1 MKEYNFTI
9 TRNYVSDWGLIEGVR
24 EILQNAIDSSG
35 EMSVNIKDDILT
47 ISNKGIKLPIK
58 SLLMGYGTKT
68 NDDFSIG
75 GKSEGSL
82 LAIMV
87 LIREGYNVLVTNDDE
102 YWMPKFTYNEDLE
115 EEILTIEVEKSNPQH
130 IFEYEISGLSEYDI
144 ETLLDE
150 FPILDKEINGEK
162 YESVETQCGEIILDE
177 KYRGRMFVEGLPI
190 QRDDNFEFG
199 YNFKTEY
206 VKLDRDRKAINYYEL
221 RGLTAQSLVTA
232 EECHPEIFKAI
243 SNSCVDAKDIEDVLD
258 EAEDNFLDSYRT
270 MYYEENNLKENTIV
284 ATQAVAKQLQ
294 QMGINE
300 PISIG
305 SEIESYLIA
314 KANDKLDLVYEAKTA
329 VQTKTKLENALDK
342 LCGSKWLTFMELYTK
357 IQKYLPKKW
366 KKMLKELIDSLADND
381 IKNVMKYIPSNF
393 DYTIGSAYELK
404 RCILD
409 NNEFSVGEQSNEEK

>member
-35 EMSVNIKDDILT
+35 EMSVSIDNNTLT
-47 ISNKGIKLPIK
+47 ISNKDVKLPIK

-68 NDDFSIG
+68 NDSSSIG

-102 YWMPKFTYNEDLE
+102 YWMPKFTYNKDLE
-115 EEILTIEVEKSNPQH
+115 EEILTIEVEHSNPQH
-130 IFEYEISGLSEYDI
+130 IFKYEISGLSEYDI

-150 FPILDKEINGEK
+150 FPILDKEINGEN

-177 KYRGRMFVEGLPI
+177 KYKGKMYVEGLPI

-206 VKLDRDRKAINYYEL
+206 VRLDRDRKAINYYEL

-232 EECHPEIFKAI
+232 KECHPEIFKAI
-243 SNSCVDAKDIEDVLD
+243 SDSCVDARDIIEVLD
-258 EAEDNFLDSYRT
+258 DASDDFLESYRD
-270 MYYEENNLKENTIV
+270 MFYEENNLAENTLV
-284 ATQAVAKQLQ
+284 ATKAVKQQLEQLDINAKVVE
-294 QMGINE
+294 GT
-300 PISIG
+300 
-305 SEIESYLIA
+305 EIESFLIA
-314 KANDKLDLVYEAKTA
+314 KANNKLDLVYEAKDA
-329 VQTKTKLENALDK
+329 VQTMTKLEQALNN
-342 LCGSKWLTFMELYTK
+342 LCTSKWLTFMELYVK
-357 IQKYLPKKW
+357 IEKYLPKKW
-366 KKMLKELIDSLADND
+366 KTVLKELIDSLASDD
-381 IKNVMKYIPSNF
+381 IKNVRKYIPDDF
-393 DYTIGSAYELK
+393 DYTYESAKKLK
-404 RCILD
+404 EDILENKD
-409 NNEFSVGEQSNEEK
+409 Y

>member
-35 EMSVNIKDDILT
+35 EMSVSIDNNTLT
-47 ISNKGIKLPIK
+47 ISNKDVKLPIK

-68 NDDFSIG
+68 NDSSSIG

-102 YWMPKFTYNEDLE
+102 YWMPKFTYNKDLE
-115 EEILTIEVEKSNPQH
+115 EEILTIEVEHSNPQH
-130 IFEYEISGLSEYDI
+130 IFKYEISGLSEYDI
-144 ETLLDE
+144 EALLEE
-150 FPILDKEINGEK
+150 FPILDKEINGEN

-177 KYRGRMFVEGLPI
+177 KYKGRMFVEGLPI

-206 VKLDRDRKAINYYEL
+206 VRLDRDRKAINYYEL

-243 SNSCVDAKDIEDVLD
+243 SDSCVDARDIEEVLD

-270 MYYEENNLKENTIV
+270 MYYEENHLKENTIV

-342 LCGSKWLTFMELYTK
+342 LCSSKWLTFMELYIK

-366 KKMLKELIDSLADND
+366 KKILKELIDSLADND
-381 IKNVMKYIPSNF
+381 IKNVMKYIPSDF
-393 DYTIGSAYELK
+393 DYTTESAHKLK

-409 NNEFSVGEQSNEEK
+409 NSEFSSEDTIQ

>member
-9 TRNYVSDWGLIEGVR
+9 TRNYVPDWGLIEGVR

-35 EMSVNIKDDILT
+35 EMSVNIKDDTLT

-68 NDDFSIG
+68 NDDSSIG

-87 LIREGYNVLVTNDDE
+87 LIRAGYDVLVVNDDE
-102 YWMPKFTYNEDLE
+102 YWNPKFTYNEDLE
-115 EEILTIEVEKSNPQH
+115 EEILSIEVTKISQPRH
-130 IFEYEISGLSEYDI
+130 IFEYKIANLREYDV

-150 FPILDKEINGEK
+150 FPILDKAITGEH
-162 YESVETQCGEIILDE
+162 YEYVETQCGEIILDE
-177 KYRGRMFVEGLPI
+177 KYKGRMFVEGLPI

-221 RGLTAQSLVTA
+221 RSLTAQSLVTA

-243 SNSCVDAKDIEDVLD
+243 SDSCVDARDIEEVLD
-258 EAEDNFLDSYRT
+258 EAEDNFLDSYRK

-314 KANDKLDLVYEAKTA
+314 KANDKLDLVYEAKDA
-329 VQTKTKLENALDK
+329 IRTKTKLENALDK
-342 LCGSKWLTFMELYTK
+342 LCSSKWLTFMELYTK
-357 IQKYLPKKW
+357 IQRYLPKKW
-366 KKMLKELIDSLADND
+366 KTILKELIDSLADND
-381 IKNVMKYIPSNF
+381 IKNVMKYIPANF
-393 DYTIGSAYELK
+393 DYTQESAYEL
-404 RCILD
+404 RRSILEND
-409 NNEFSVGEQSNEEK
+409 EFSPEIII

>member
-35 EMSVNIKDDILT
+35 EMSVSIDNNTLT
-47 ISNKGIKLPIK
+47 ISNKDVKLPIK

-68 NDDFSIG
+68 NDSSSIG

-115 EEILTIEVEKSNPQH
+115 EEILTIEVEHSNPQH
-130 IFEYEISGLSEYDI
+130 IFKYEISGLSEYDI
-144 ETLLDE
+144 ETLLEE
-150 FPILDKEINGEK
+150 FPILDKEINGEN

-177 KYRGRMFVEGLPI
+177 KYKGRMFVEGLPI

-232 EECHPEIFKAI
+232 KECHPEIFKAI
-243 SNSCVDAKDIEDVLD
+243 SDSCVDARDIIEVLD
-258 EAEDNFLDSYRT
+258 DASDDFLESYRD
-270 MYYEENNLKENTIV
+270 MFYEENNLAENTLV
-284 ATQAVAKQLQ
+284 ATKAVKQQLEQ
-294 QMGINE
+294 LDINTKVVE
-300 PISIG
+300 G
-305 SEIESYLIA
+305 TEIESFLIA
-314 KANDKLDLVYEAKTA
+314 KANNKLDLVYEAKDA
-329 VQTKTKLENALDK
+329 VQTMTKLEQALNN
-342 LCGSKWLTFMELYTK
+342 LCTSKWLTFMELYVK
-357 IQKYLPKKW
+357 IEKYLPKKW
-366 KKMLKELIDSLADND
+366 KSVLKELIDSLASAD
-381 IKNVMKYIPSNF
+381 IKNIQKYIPNDF
-393 DYTIGSAYELK
+393 DYTDESAKKLK
-404 RCILD
+404 ENILENKD
-409 NNEFSVGEQSNEEK
+409 Y

>member
-35 EMSVNIKDDILT
+35 EMSVNIKDDTLT

-68 NDDFSIG
+68 NDSSSIG

-102 YWMPKFTYNEDLE
+102 YWMPKFTYNKDLE
-115 EEILTIEVEKSNPQH
+115 EEILTIEVEHSNPQH
-130 IFEYEISGLSEYDI
+130 IFKYEISGLSEYDI
-144 ETLLDE
+144 ETLLEE
-150 FPILDKEINGEK
+150 FPILDKEINGEN

-177 KYRGRMFVEGLPI
+177 KYKGRMFVEGLPI

-232 EECHPEIFKAI
+232 KECHPEIFKAI
-243 SNSCVDAKDIEDVLD
+243 SDSCVDARDIIEVLD
-258 EAEDNFLDSYRT
+258 DASDNFLESYRD
-270 MYYEENNLKENTIV
+270 MFYEENNLTENTLV
-284 ATQAVAKQLQ
+284 ATKAVKQQLEQ
-294 QMGINE
+294 LDINTKVVE
-300 PISIG
+300 G
-305 SEIESYLIA
+305 TEIESFLIA
-314 KANDKLDLVYEAKTA
+314 KANNKLDLVYEAKDA
-329 VQTKTKLENALDK
+329 VQTMTKLEQALNN
-342 LCGSKWLTFMELYTK
+342 LCTSKWLTFMELYVK
-357 IQKYLPKKW
+357 IEKYLPKKW
-366 KKMLKELIDSLADND
+366 KKILKELIDSLADND
-381 IKNVMKYIPSNF
+381 IKNVMKYIPSDF
-393 DYTIGSAYELK
+393 DYTTESAKKLK
-404 RCILD
+404 EDILENKD
-409 NNEFSVGEQSNEEK
+409 Y

>member
-35 EMSVNIKDDILT
+35 EMSVSIDNNTLT
-47 ISNKGIKLPIK
+47 ISNKDVKLPIK

-68 NDDFSIG
+68 NDSSSIG

-115 EEILTIEVEKSNPQH
+115 EEILTIEVEKSNPYH

-144 ETLLDE
+144 KTLLEE
-150 FPILDKEINGEK
+150 FPILDKEINGED
-162 YESVETQCGEIILDE
+162 YEYVETQCGEIILDE
-177 KYRGRMFVEGLPI
+177 KYKGRMFVEGLPI
-190 QRDDNFEFG
+190 QRDENFEFG

-232 EECHPEIFKAI
+232 EECHPEIFRAI

-270 MYYEENNLKENTIV
+270 MYYEEKHLEKNTIV

-294 QMGINE
+294 QMGIDE

-366 KKMLKELIDSLADND
+366 KKILKELIDSLADSD

-393 DYTIGSAYELK
+393 DYTTESAYELK

-409 NNEFSVGEQSNEEK
+409 NSEFSPENTI

>member
-35 EMSVNIKDDILT
+35 EMSVSIDNNTLT
-47 ISNKGIKLPIK
+47 ISNKDVKLPIK

-68 NDDFSIG
+68 NDSSSIG

-102 YWMPKFTYNEDLE
+102 YWMPKFTYNKDLE
-115 EEILTIEVEKSNPQH
+115 EEILTIEVEHSNPQH
-130 IFEYEISGLSEYDI
+130 IFKYEISGLSEYDV
-144 ETLLDE
+144 ETLLEE
-150 FPILDKEINGEK
+150 FPILDKEINGEN

-177 KYRGRMFVEGLPI
+177 KYKGRMFVEGLPI

-232 EECHPEIFKAI
+232 KECHPEIFKAI
-243 SNSCVDAKDIEDVLD
+243 SDSCVDARDIIEVLD
-258 EAEDNFLDSYRT
+258 DASDDFLESYRD
-270 MYYEENNLKENTIV
+270 MFYEENNLEENTLV
-284 ATQAVAKQLQ
+284 ATKAVKQQLEQLDINAKVVE
-294 QMGINE
+294 GT
-300 PISIG
+300 
-305 SEIESYLIA
+305 EIESFLIA
-314 KANDKLDLVYEAKTA
+314 KANDKLDLVYEAKDA
-329 VQTKTKLENALDK
+329 VQTMTKLEQALNN
-342 LCGSKWLTFMELYTK
+342 LCTSKWLTFMELYVK
-357 IQKYLPKKW
+357 IEKYLPKKW
-366 KKMLKELIDSLADND
+366 KSVLKELIDSLASDD
-381 IKNVMKYIPSNF
+381 IKNVRKYIPDDF
-393 DYTIGSAYELK
+393 DYTYESARKLRED
-404 RCILD
+404 ILENKD
-409 NNEFSVGEQSNEEK
+409 Y

>member
-35 EMSVNIKDDILT
+35 EMSVSIDNNTLT
-47 ISNKGIKLPIK
+47 ISNKDVKLPIK

-68 NDDFSIG
+68 NDDSSIG

-87 LIREGYNVLVTNDDE
+87 LIREGYNVLITNDDE
-102 YWMPKFTYNEDLE
+102 YWTPKFTYNKDLE
-115 EEILTIEVEKSNPQH
+115 EEILTIEVEHSNPQH

-150 FPILDKEINGEK
+150 FPILDKEINGEN

-232 EECHPEIFKAI
+232 KECHPEIFKAI
-243 SNSCVDAKDIEDVLD
+243 SDSCVDARDIIEVLD
-258 EAEDNFLDSYRT
+258 DASDDFLESYRN
-270 MYYEENNLKENTIV
+270 MFYEENNLAENTLV
-284 ATQAVAKQLQ
+284 ATKAVKQQLEQLDINAKVVE
-294 QMGINE
+294 GT
-300 PISIG
+300 
-305 SEIESYLIA
+305 EIESFLIA
-314 KANDKLDLVYEAKTA
+314 KANNKLDLVYEAKDA
-329 VQTKTKLENALDK
+329 VQTMTKLEQALNN
-342 LCGSKWLTFMELYTK
+342 LCTSKWLTFMELYVK
-357 IQKYLPKKW
+357 IEKYLPKKW
-366 KKMLKELIDSLADND
+366 NKILKELIDSLADSD
-381 IKNVMKYIPSNF
+381 IKNVMKYIPNDF
-393 DYTIGSAYELK
+393 DYTTESAYKLK

-409 NNEFSVGEQSNEEK
+409 NSEFSSENTIQ

>member
-35 EMSVNIKDDILT
+35 EMSVSVDNNTLT
-47 ISNKGIKLPIK
+47 ISNKDVKLPIK

-68 NDDFSIG
+68 NDSSSIG

-115 EEILTIEVEKSNPQH
+115 EEILSIEVESSTPH
-130 IFEYEISGLSEYDI
+130 HVFEYEISGLSDHDI
-144 ETLLDE
+144 ETLVEE
-150 FPILDKEINGEK
+150 FPILDSEINGK
-162 YESVETQCGEIILDE
+162 NYECIETQCGEIILDE
-177 KYRGRMFVEGLPI
+177 KYKGRMFVEGLPI

-206 VKLDRDRKAINYYEL
+206 VRLDRDRKAINYYEL

-243 SNSCVDAKDIEDVLD
+243 SDSCVDAKDIEEVLD
-258 EAEDNFLDSYRT
+258 DANKDFLKSYRD
-270 MYYEENNLKENTIV
+270 MYYEQNGLKEDTIV
-284 ATQAVAKQLQ
+284 ATKAVAKQLER
-294 QMGINE
+294 MDVKV

-314 KANDKLDLVYEAKTA
+314 KANEKLDLIYEVQEAI
-329 VQTKTKLENALDK
+329 QTKSKLEVALDE
-342 LCGSKWLTFMELYTK
+342 LCTSKWLTFMELYTK

-366 KKMLKELIDSLADND
+366 NKILKELIDSLASDK
-381 IKNVMKYIPSNF
+381 IKKIIKYIPEEF
-393 DYTIGSAYELK
+393 DYTQDSAYKLK

-409 NNEFSVGEQSNEEK
+409 GDEFSPENTI

>member
-9 TRNYVSDWGLIEGVR
+9 TRNYVPDWGLIEGVR

-35 EMSVNIKDDILT
+35 EMSVSIDNNTLK
-47 ISNKGIKLPIK
+47 ISNKDIKLPIK

-68 NDDFSIG
+68 NDSSSIG

-115 EEILTIEVEKSNPQH
+115 EEILTIEVEKSSPYH

-144 ETLLDE
+144 KTLLEE
-150 FPILDKEINGEK
+150 FPILDKEINGED
-162 YESVETQCGEIILDE
+162 YECIETQCGEIILDE

-190 QRDDNFEFG
+190 QRDENFEFG

-232 EECHPEIFKAI
+232 EECHPEIFRAI

-270 MYYEENNLKENTIV
+270 MYYEEKHLEENTIV

-294 QMGINE
+294 QMGIDE

-366 KKMLKELIDSLADND
+366 KKILKELIDSLADSD

-393 DYTIGSAYELK
+393 DYTTESAYKLK

-409 NNEFSVGEQSNEEK
+409 NSEFAIGGQSNEEK

>member
-35 EMSVNIKDDILT
+35 EMSVSVDNNTLT
-47 ISNKGIKLPIK
+47 ISNKDVKLPIK

-68 NDDFSIG
+68 NDSSSIG

-102 YWMPKFTYNEDLE
+102 YWSPKFTYNKDLE
-115 EEILTIEVEKSNPQH
+115 EEILSIEVESSTPH
-130 IFEYEISGLSEYDI
+130 HVFEYEISGLSEYDI
-144 ETLLDE
+144 ETLLEE
-150 FPILDKEINGEK
+150 FPILDKEINGEN

-258 EAEDNFLDSYRT
+258 EAEDNFLDSYRE
-270 MYYEENNLKENTIV
+270 MYYEENHLKENTIV

-294 QMGINE
+294 QMRINE

-366 KKMLKELIDSLADND
+366 KKILKELIDSLADSD
-381 IKNVMKYIPSNF
+381 IKNVMKYIPTDF
-393 DYTIGSAYELK
+393 DYTTENAYKLK

-409 NNEFSVGEQSNEEK
+409 NSEFSIGGESNEEK

>member
-35 EMSVNIKDDILT
+35 EMSVSIDNNTLT
-47 ISNKGIKLPIK
+47 ISNKDVKLPIK

-68 NDDFSIG
+68 NDSSSIG

-115 EEILTIEVEKSNPQH
+115 EEILTIEVEHSNPQH
-130 IFEYEISGLSEYDI
+130 IFKYEISGLSEYDI
-144 ETLLDE
+144 ETLLEE
-150 FPILDKEINGEK
+150 FPILDKEINGEN

-177 KYRGRMFVEGLPI
+177 KYKGRMFVEGLPI

-243 SNSCVDAKDIEDVLD
+243 SDSCVDARDIIEVLD
-258 EAEDNFLDSYRT
+258 DASDDFLESYRD
-270 MYYEENNLKENTIV
+270 MFYEENNLEENTLV
-284 ATQAVAKQLQ
+284 ATKAVKQQLEQLDINAKVVE
-294 QMGINE
+294 GT
-300 PISIG
+300 
-305 SEIESYLIA
+305 EIESFLIA
-314 KANDKLDLVYEAKTA
+314 KANDKLDLVYEAKDA
-329 VQTKTKLENALDK
+329 VQTMTKLEQALNN
-342 LCGSKWLTFMELYTK
+342 LCTSKWLTFMELYVK
-357 IQKYLPKKW
+357 IEKYLPKKW
-366 KKMLKELIDSLADND
+366 KSVLKELIDSLASDD
-381 IKNVMKYIPSNF
+381 IKNVRKYIPDDF
-393 DYTIGSAYELK
+393 DYTYESAKKLK
-404 RCILD
+404 EDILENKD
-409 NNEFSVGEQSNEEK
+409 Y

>member
-35 EMSVNIKDDILT
+35 EMSVSIDNNTLT
-47 ISNKGIKLPIK
+47 ISNKDVKLPIK

-68 NDDFSIG
+68 NDSSSIG

-102 YWMPKFTYNEDLE
+102 YWMPKFTYNKDLD
-115 EEILTIEVEKSNPQH
+115 EEILTIEVEHSNPQH
-130 IFEYEISGLSEYDI
+130 IFKYEISGLSEYDI
-144 ETLLDE
+144 ETLLEE
-150 FPILDKEINGEK
+150 FPILDKEINGEN

-177 KYRGRMFVEGLPI
+177 KYKGRMFVEGLPI

-232 EECHPEIFKAI
+232 KECHPEIFKAI
-243 SNSCVDAKDIEDVLD
+243 SDSCVDARDIIEVLD
-258 EAEDNFLDSYRT
+258 DASDDFLESYRD
-270 MYYEENNLKENTIV
+270 MFYEENNLAENTLV
-284 ATQAVAKQLQ
+284 ATKAVKQQLEQ
-294 QMGINE
+294 LDINTKVVE
-300 PISIG
+300 G
-305 SEIESYLIA
+305 TEIESFLIA
-314 KANDKLDLVYEAKTA
+314 KANNKLDLVYEAKDA
-329 VQTKTKLENALDK
+329 VQTMTKLEQALNN
-342 LCGSKWLTFMELYTK
+342 LCTSKWLTFMELYVK
-357 IQKYLPKKW
+357 IEKYLPKKW
-366 KKMLKELIDSLADND
+366 KSVLKELIDSLASAD
-381 IKNVMKYIPSNF
+381 IKNIQKYIPNDF
-393 DYTIGSAYELK
+393 DYTDESAKKLK
-404 RCILD
+404 EDILENKD
-409 NNEFSVGEQSNEEK
+409 Y

>member
-35 EMSVNIKDDILT
+35 EMSVNIKDDTLT

-68 NDDFSIG
+68 NDSSSIG

-102 YWMPKFTYNEDLE
+102 YWMPKFTYNKDLE
-115 EEILTIEVEKSNPQH
+115 EEILTIEVEHSNPQH
-130 IFEYEISGLSEYDI
+130 IFKYEISGLSEYDI
-144 ETLLDE
+144 ETLLEE
-150 FPILDKEINGEK
+150 FPILDKEINGEN

-177 KYRGRMFVEGLPI
+177 KYKGRMFVEGLPI

-232 EECHPEIFKAI
+232 KECHPEIFKAI
-243 SNSCVDAKDIEDVLD
+243 SDSCVDARDIIEVLD
-258 EAEDNFLDSYRT
+258 DASDNFLESYRD
-270 MYYEENNLKENTIV
+270 MFYEENNLTENTLV
-284 ATQAVAKQLQ
+284 ATKAVKQQLEQ
-294 QMGINE
+294 LDINTKVVE
-300 PISIG
+300 G
-305 SEIESYLIA
+305 TEIESFLIA
-314 KANDKLDLVYEAKTA
+314 KANNKLDLVYEAKDA
-329 VQTKTKLENALDK
+329 VQTMTKLEQALNN
-342 LCGSKWLTFMELYTK
+342 LCTSKWLTFMELYVK
-357 IQKYLPKKW
+357 IEKYLPKKW
-366 KKMLKELIDSLADND
+366 KTVLKELIDSLASDD
-381 IKNVMKYIPSNF
+381 IKNVRKYIQDDF
-393 DYTIGSAYELK
+393 DYTTESAKKLK
-404 RCILD
+404 EDILENKD
-409 NNEFSVGEQSNEEK
+409 Y

>member
-35 EMSVNIKDDILT
+35 EMSVSIDNNTLT
-47 ISNKGIKLPIK
+47 ISNKDVKLPIK

-68 NDDFSIG
+68 NDSSSIG

-102 YWMPKFTYNEDLE
+102 YWMPKFTYNKDLE
-115 EEILTIEVEKSNPQH
+115 EEILTIEVEHSNPQH
-130 IFEYEISGLSEYDI
+130 IFKYEISGLSEYDI
-144 ETLLDE
+144 ETLLEE
-150 FPILDKEINGEK
+150 FPILDKEINGEN

-177 KYRGRMFVEGLPI
+177 KYKGRMFVEGLPI

-232 EECHPEIFKAI
+232 KECHPEIFKAI
-243 SNSCVDAKDIEDVLD
+243 SDSCVDARDIIEVLD
-258 EAEDNFLDSYRT
+258 DASDDFLESYRD
-270 MYYEENNLKENTIV
+270 MFYEENNLAENTLV
-284 ATQAVAKQLQ
+284 ATKAVKQQLEQ
-294 QMGINE
+294 LDINTKVVE
-300 PISIG
+300 G
-305 SEIESYLIA
+305 TEIESFLIA
-314 KANDKLDLVYEAKTA
+314 KANNKLDLVYEAKDA
-329 VQTKTKLENALDK
+329 VQTMTKLEQALNN
-342 LCGSKWLTFMELYTK
+342 LCTSKWLTFMELYVK
-357 IQKYLPKKW
+357 IEKYLPKKW
-366 KKMLKELIDSLADND
+366 KTVLKELIDSLASDD
-381 IKNVMKYIPSNF
+381 IKNVRKYIPDDF
-393 DYTIGSAYELK
+393 DYTYESAKKLK
-404 RCILD
+404 EDILENKD
-409 NNEFSVGEQSNEEK
+409 Y

>member
-35 EMSVNIKDDILT
+35 EMSVNIKDDTLT

-68 NDDFSIG
+68 NDSSSIG

-102 YWMPKFTYNEDLE
+102 YWMPKFTYNKDLE
-115 EEILTIEVEKSNPQH
+115 EEILTIEVEHSSPQH
-130 IFEYEISGLSEYDI
+130 IFKYEISGLSEYDI
-144 ETLLDE
+144 ETLLEE
-150 FPILDKEINGEK
+150 FPILDKEINGEN

-177 KYRGRMFVEGLPI
+177 KYKGRMFVEGLPI

-232 EECHPEIFKAI
+232 KECHPEIFKAI
-243 SNSCVDAKDIEDVLD
+243 SDSCVDARDIIEVLD
-258 EAEDNFLDSYRT
+258 DASDDFLESYRD
-270 MYYEENNLKENTIV
+270 MFYEENNLAENTLV
-284 ATQAVAKQLQ
+284 ATKAVKQQLEQ
-294 QMGINE
+294 LDINTKVVE
-300 PISIG
+300 G
-305 SEIESYLIA
+305 TEIESFLIA
-314 KANDKLDLVYEAKTA
+314 KANNKLDLVYEAKDA
-329 VQTKTKLENALDK
+329 VQTMTKLEQALNN
-342 LCGSKWLTFMELYTK
+342 LCTSKWLTFMELYVK
-357 IQKYLPKKW
+357 IEKYLPKKW
-366 KKMLKELIDSLADND
+366 KSVLKELIDSLASAD
-381 IKNVMKYIPSNF
+381 IKNIQKYIPNDF
-393 DYTIGSAYELK
+393 DYTDESAKKLK
-404 RCILD
+404 EDILENKD
-409 NNEFSVGEQSNEEK
+409 Y